1 MTESVQT
8 TDLEDLAR
16 ISGTG
21 KAFGI
26 TPEGFVPKP
35 LARLLDEKMAAA
47 RVLFGSDVDLT
58 AGSALRKILE
68 IVALEEARTWVH
80 LGLAY
85 EDTRVSTAVGDAL
98 SRLGEELGLPRPH
111 HRATGQIR
119 LSLAQDLPAD
129 VPQLPLQR
137 GARLLTDGGLEFF
150 VDQDVS
156 LSNAVRQATVPV
168 TALVPGPES
177 DIDPLGSPA
186 DRIVG
191 FRPEDPGTALLR
203 QLAERLGAQPVVVE
217 HTTATSGGATYWSDA
232 RYRDLLLSYPRNV
245 WSPDAVRLT
254 VALVPGVRQVLVKDL
269 YGGLDI
275 NQPIFGSFTF
285 LERLFSQERS
295 LGNPYFFTVLVAPE
309 EGAIWE
315 QLHAQVE
322 AAVDQVRPI
331 GIAPQIDRARQVSVG
346 FTCTISVE
354 GLPIPV
360 GPGATVQAAP
370 EAVALKQRIL
380 DRVRRRL
387 LALGIGEPVRY
398 SEVMWAVMEEPGVV
412 DARDLVLRRY
422 PPQLSAGELAAAE
435 PGEDQPGAD
444 QPGGSG
450 TVPQALRPL
459 RPLEDVLVGPTEI
472 AQLVGSPDDIR
483 IV

>member
-1 MTESVQT
+1 M
-8 TDLEDLAR
+8 
-16 ISGTG
+16 
-21 KAFGI
+21 
-26 TPEGFVPKP
+26 
-35 LARLLDEKMAAA
+35 
-47 RVLFGSDVDLT
+47 
-58 AGSALRKILE
+58 
-68 IVALEEARTWVH
+68 
-80 LGLAY
+80 
-85 EDTRVSTAVGDAL
+85 
-98 SRLGEELGLPRPH
+98 
-111 HRATGQIR
+111 
-119 LSLAQDLPAD
+119 
-129 VPQLPLQR
+129 
-137 GARLLTDGGLEFF
+137 
-150 VDQDVS
+150 
-156 LSNAVRQATVPV
+156 
-168 TALVPGPES
+168 
-177 DIDPLGSPA
+177 
-186 DRIVG
+186 
-191 FRPEDPGTALLR
+191 
-203 QLAERLGAQPVVVE
+203 
-217 HTTATSGGATYWSDA
+217 
-232 RYRDLLLSYPRNV
+232 
-245 WSPDAVRLT
+245 
-254 VALVPGVRQVLVKDL
+254 
-269 YGGLDI
+269 
-275 NQPIFGSFTF
+275 
-285 LERLFSQERS
+285 
-295 LGNPYFFTVLVAPE
+295 APE

-315 QLHAQVE
+315 QLYAQVE